1 MARCQRCG
9 SRGAIPGYCAACSTL
24 DPFPRSRV
32 LAIGAGV
39 LAFAAVLGLVIYF
52 ASR

>member
-9 SRGAIPGYCAACSTL
+9 SRGAVRGYCPSCSSL
-24 DPFPRSRV
+24 DPFPRRRWM
-32 LAIGAGV
+32 AAGIGL
-39 LAFAAVLGLVIYF
+39 LAFAVFLALAIYL